1 MERIYFRLNE
11 EVPALENG
19 ALLLG
24 NFDGVH
30 QGHQTLIKA
39 AKERFPFVSVL
50 LFDANPADL
59 LPSIGKSHQILTSLE
74 DKLARF
80 SSFGVDRAYII
91 HTDLSFLALSKQ
103 EFIESVLKPLNPSLI
118 VVGTDYSFG
127 RRAEGKAGDLTE
139 QFAVLALPLLQ
150 DDGEK
155 IATRNIILLL
165 QKGEIEKANRELGY
179 LYEIKGKVVHG
190 LENGRNIGFPTA
202 NLALEF
208 PYVLPKVGVYA
219 GYTKVDGKTYR
230 SIINVGN
237 NPTVGRLDHPIVES
251 HLLDFVGDLYG
262 KEIAVSFL
270 SWIREEKDFG
280 SLENLKSQL
289 EEDKRY
295 FDKKGIK

>member
-1 MERIYFRLNE
+1 MEKIFFRLGE
-11 EVPALENG
+11 SIPDIKKG

-30 QGHQTLIKA
+30 RGHQTLIKA
-39 AKERFPFVSVL
+39 AKERFSLVGVL

-59 LPSIGKSHQILTSLE
+59 IPSLGKSHQILTSLE
-74 DKLARF
+74 DKLSRF
-80 SSFGVDRAYII
+80 SSFGVDRAYIV
-91 HTDLSFLALSKQ
+91 HTDLSFLALRKQ
-103 EFIESVLKPLNPSLI
+103 EFIDRVLKPMDPSLI

-127 RRAEGKAGDLTE
+127 YRAEGDVKDLTE
-139 QFAVLALPLLQ
+139 QFEVLALPLLQ
-150 DDGEK
+150 NNGEK
-155 IATRNIILLL
+155 IATRNIIQYL
-165 QKGEIEKANRELGY
+165 QKGEIEKANQELGY
-179 LYEIKGKVVHG
+179 CYEIKGKVVHG

-289 EEDKRY
+289 DEDKRY